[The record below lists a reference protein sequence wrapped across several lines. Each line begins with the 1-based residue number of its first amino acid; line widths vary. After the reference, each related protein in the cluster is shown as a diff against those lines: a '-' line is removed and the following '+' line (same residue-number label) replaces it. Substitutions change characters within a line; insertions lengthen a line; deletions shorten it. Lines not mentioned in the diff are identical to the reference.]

1 MKNVLE
7 YLEHSARE
15 FQDKVAVDDG
25 MTAYTYSQLH
35 ELARK
40 IGSAIAERIKP
51 GTPVPVVMD
60 KSAET
65 LAIYLGIVEA
75 GCFYVPVNPVQP
87 DLRIGQI
94 LNTLDVQFLVTDP
107 ELMDRINAIGY

>member
-7 YLEHSARE
+7 YLEHSAEE
-15 FQDKVAVDDG
+15 FQDKIAVDDG
-25 MTAYTYSQLH
+25 TTVYTYRQLH
-35 ELARK
+35 ELARR
-40 IGSAIAERIKP
+40 IGSAIAGHTKP

-75 GCFYVPVNPVQP
+75 GCLCSGKSGAAGCTYWADFKYARCAVPCDGSGTYGSYQCNW
-87 DLRIGQI
+87 L
-94 LNTLDVQFLVTDP
+94 
-107 ELMDRINAIGY
+107 

>member
-7 YLEHSARE
+7 YLEHSAEE
-15 FQDKVAVDDG
+15 FQDKIAVDDG
-25 MTAYTYSQLH
+25 TTVFTYRQLH

-87 DLRIGQI
+87 DVRYCA
-94 LNTLDVQFLVTDP
+94 DFKYVRCAVSC
-107 ELMDRINAIGY
+107 DRSGTYGPCPCNWV

>member
-7 YLEHSARE
+7 YLERSAKE
-15 FQDKVAVDDG
+15 FQDKIAVDDG
-25 MTAYTYSQLH
+25 TTVFTYRQLH
-35 ELARK
+35 ELARR
-40 IGSAIAERIKP
+40 IGSAIAGHTKP

-75 GCFYVPVNPVQP
+75 GCFYVPVEP
-87 DLRIGQI
+87 DVNIAYKISVSIICSLIAVSFFSSI
-94 LNTLDVQFLVTDP
+94 SCSLNYS
-107 ELMDRINAIGY
+107 M

>member
-7 YLEHSARE
+7 YLERSAKE
-15 FQDKVAVDDG
+15 FQDKIAVDDG
-25 MTAYTYSQLH
+25 TTVFTYRQLH
-35 ELARK
+35 ELARR
-40 IGSAIAERIKP
+40 IGSAIAGHTKP

-75 GCFYVPVNPVQP
+75 GCFYVPVKIRCS
-87 DLRIGQI
+87 RIYVLGR
-94 LNTLDVQFLVTDP
+94 F
-107 ELMDRINAIGY
+107 